1 MKKLLLL
8 FLLISFTSQAQLKN
22 IFKYSTT
29 YISYDQNN
37 SIQPMKSFAVSSSNE
52 LIDTT
57 PNTPADETFTF
68 GIRKL
73 AFFEY
78 ENRDQFYNGSETN
91 IGKSANVGNA
101 KGLEYLF
108 EISKGRQQR
117 REFERVLTDIASG
130 EGKTAMPM
138 ILVTSAVHSHL
149 TRSGLRTFCSLNVR
163 SAECIDPHYFAV
175 LIGCGATVV
184 NA

>member
-22 IFKYSTT
+22 ILKYSTT
-29 YISYDQNN
+29 YVSYDQNN
-37 SIQPMKSFAVSSSNE
+37 SIQPMQSFAVSETNE
-52 LIDTT
+52 LIETT
-57 PNTPADETFTF
+57 PNTPSDETFTF

-73 AFFEY
+73 AFFDY

-91 IGKSANVGNA
+91 IGKSANIGNA

-117 REFERVLTDIASG
+117 REFENQQIFVRYLA
-130 EGKTAMPM
+130 KT
-138 ILVTSAVHSHL
+138 T
-149 TRSGLRTFCSLNVR
+149 
-163 SAECIDPHYFAV
+163 YW
-175 LIGCGATVV
+175 
-184 NA
+184 